1 MSSYPSNLKTKTPNP
16 NPVQYTDMVRASSMH
31 HQPPGRGQPSR
42 RYPQQYRPRSFSHAR
57 GQFRGQPRFYP
68 QQFQHRRFS
77 ASSDMPKASLAK
89 WRSEQEIF
97 RDNSG
102 EQAFSVSLPKKGLHT
117 FPWSDSGDRN
127 AALYAKRSKP
137 QSYPKDT
144 LLETRSKIPLKFPSP
159 AITRRKSSSHK
170 DQSAPDRPPRSPTA
184 SAAQGDQHLQWIE
197 QWTPPP
203 RSPTDDR
210 SKNGYD
216 VDTSEETSDLD
227 MEGKG
232 LSEAIQPS
240 QQFALNGTATVPN
253 DERGELNGEAKA
265 HADTKPN
272 SESHLGPLDPEK
284 LPETPVSETASD
296 NSVTEEQRVGAPDLG
311 DKTGSI
317 ADLTLTPQSMPSQA
331 SADVDNQ
338 NPPDHPKSIESDHE
352 TEITKEMP
360 SPTPDISSQPAQD
373 LAEEPAQSQS
383 TATDEGEVNT
393 AKEAEGAREAAE
405 ASEALQDPPVPTS
418 PQEQDFP
425 HTPLNSIKEEEVLAE
440 VPVWADSEKVKQHP
454 EDYEKVMRFLK
465 EHEIANDSSLPLSHN
480 IVFYFSDT
488 STAKS
493 KNANSYSA
501 TIRPMFVCETV
512 WQFSARWRKFK
523 ERFSAPSFMLP
534 NQNLYFF
541 KQGIEPMW
549 EDPVNA
555 RGGRITLSPT
565 KMTLDEL
572 WEVVLCSFV
581 GATCHNSIVG
591 VVMSR
596 RGRGDRIEIWMDEQG
611 KEASEEVRAELSS
624 MLPPI
629 IQEVVQAAKYKKHFD

>member
-1 MSSYPSNLKTKTPNP
+1 
-16 NPVQYTDMVRASSMH
+16 
-31 HQPPGRGQPSR
+31 
-42 RYPQQYRPRSFSHAR
+42 
-57 GQFRGQPRFYP
+57 
-68 QQFQHRRFS
+68 
-77 ASSDMPKASLAK
+77 MPHASLAK

-97 RDNSG
+97 KDDND
-102 EQAFSVSLPKKGLHT
+102 EQAFSLSLPRNGLHT
-117 FPWSDSGDRN
+117 FAWSDSGNRN
-127 AALYAKRSKP
+127 AAPHAKRSKP

-159 AITRRKSSSHK
+159 AVTRRRSLLHK
-170 DQSAPDRPPRSPTA
+170 DHVAPDRPSKPPNDSVT
-184 SAAQGDQHLQWIE
+184 QGDQHLQWIE

-203 RSPTDDR
+203 RSPADER

-216 VDTSEETSDLD
+216 LDTSEGTSDID

-232 LSEAIQPS
+232 LNEAIEPS
-240 QQFALNGTATVPN
+240 QTTVLNGLANVSK
-253 DERGELNGEAKA
+253 DDIAEINGEAMA
-265 HADTKPN
+265 HDDQETKH
-272 SESHLGPLDPEK
+272 ETHVGPLDSER
-284 LPETPVSETASD
+284 LPETPVSETAND
-296 NSVTEEQRVGAPDLG
+296 TDVAYVKRIDATGLEEKIGLEAE
-311 DKTGSI
+311 
-317 ADLTLTPQSMPSQA
+317 LTLTPQSLPSQV
-331 SADVDNQ
+331 SVDGENQ
-338 NPPDHPKSIESDHE
+338 NPLERSKSIEDD
-352 TEITKEMP
+352 KEAEQSKEVFSSIP
-360 SPTPDISSQPAQD
+360 EGSSQLTSDPTADSAQ
-373 LAEEPAQSQS
+373 LQS
-383 TATDEGEVNT
+383 TATDESQLPT
-393 AKEAEGAREAAE
+393 ATEDEEAYETSKESKE
-405 ASEALQDPPVPTS
+405 SETVQEIQGRAS
-418 PQEQDFP
+418 PQEEDFP
-425 HTPLNSIKEEEVLAE
+425 HTPLNSIKEEETLTE
-440 VPVWADSEKVKQHP
+440 VPIWADAERVKQHA

-465 EHEIANDSSLPLSHN
+465 DHEIANDSSLPLLHN

-501 TIRPMFVCETV
+501 TIRPIFVCETV
-512 WQFSARWRKFK
+512 WQFTARWRKFK

-581 GATCHNSIVG
+581 GGTCHNSIVG

-611 KEASEEVRAELSS
+611 KEASEDVRAQLSS
-624 MLPPI
+624 LLPPI
-629 IQEVVQAAKYKKHFD
+629 IQEVVQAAKYKKHFDR

>member
-1 MSSYPSNLKTKTPNP
+1 MELYR
-16 NPVQYTDMVRASSMH
+16 QAAMH
-31 HQPPGRGQPSR
+31 NQPPGRGQPSR

-77 ASSDMPKASLAK
+77 ASSDMLKASLAK

-97 RDNSG
+97 RGDSG

-117 FPWSDSGDRN
+117 FPWSDSSDRN
-127 AALYAKRSKP
+127 AAPFAKRSKP

-144 LLETRSKIPLKFPSP
+144 LLETRSKIPLKFPTP
-159 AITRRKSSSHK
+159 AVTRRKSLSHK
-170 DQSAPDRPPRSPTA
+170 DQTAQDRPPKSPSV
-184 SAAQGDQHLQWIE
+184 SATQEDQHLQWIE

-216 VDTSEETSDLD
+216 VDTSEGTSDID

-232 LSEAIQPS
+232 LSEAMQPS
-240 QQFALNGTATVPN
+240 PEFASKGTDAVPD
-253 DERGELNGEAKA
+253 DEVGGLKGEAMA
-265 HADTKPN
+265 QTETKSNPEN
-272 SESHLGPLDPEK
+272 HLGPLDSEK
-284 LPETPVSETASD
+284 LPETPVSETTSD
-296 NSVTEEQRVGAPDLG
+296 TDVIEELRKDTPDLG
-311 DKTGSI
+311 DKSGLV

-331 SADVDNQ
+331 SIDADNH
-338 NPPDHPKSIESDHE
+338 NPLENLKSIGSDHE
-352 TEITKEMP
+352 TEEFKEIS
-360 SPTPDISSQPAQD
+360 SPTADISPQPTQE
-373 LAEEPAQSQS
+373 LAKESSAHLQS
-383 TATDEGEVNT
+383 TATDEGEVTT
-393 AKEAEGAREAAE
+393 ATEADEVEE
-405 ASEALQDPPVPTS
+405 TSTESEAVQELPTSTS
-418 PQEQDFP
+418 PQEEDFP

-440 VPVWADSEKVKQHP
+440 VPVWADGEKVKQHP
-454 EDYEKVMRFLK
+454 EDYQKAMRYLK

-523 ERFSAPSFMLP
+523 ERFSSPSFMLP

-541 KQGIEPMW
+541 KQGVEPMW

-611 KEASEEVRAELSS
+611 KEASEEFR
-624 MLPPI
+624 
-629 IQEVVQAAKYKKHFD
+629 

>member
-1 MSSYPSNLKTKTPNP
+1 
-16 NPVQYTDMVRASSMH
+16 MH
-31 HQPPGRGQPSR
+31 NQLPGRGQPSR
-42 RYPQQYRPRSFSHAR
+42 RYPQQYRPRPFSHAR
-57 GQFRGQPRFYP
+57 GQFRGQPRVYP

-97 RDNSG
+97 RDANG

-117 FPWSDSGDRN
+117 FPWTDSGDRN
-127 AALYAKRSKP
+127 AAPYAKRSKP

-144 LLETRSKIPLKFPSP
+144 LLETRSKIPLKFPTP

-170 DQSAPDRPPRSPTA
+170 DQAAPDRPSKSPSD
-184 SAAQGDQHLQWIE
+184 SATQGDQHLQWIE

-216 VDTSEETSDLD
+216 VDTSEGASDLD

-232 LSEAIQPS
+232 QSEAIQS
-240 QQFALNGTATVPN
+240 NQKIALNGTSSVPH
-253 DERGELNGEAKA
+253 DEVGELYGEAMA
-265 HADTKPN
+265 QADMKPN
-272 SESHLGPLDPEK
+272 NENHPGPLDSEN

-296 NSVTEEQRVGAPDLG
+296 TDVTEEQKIVTPDLG
-311 DKTGSI
+311 DKAELG

-331 SADVDNQ
+331 SADADNQ
-338 NPPDHPKSIESDHE
+338 NPTELPKSIESDHE
-352 TEITKEMP
+352 TERSKE
-360 SPTPDISSQPAQD
+360 SPPPTANISSQSTQD
-373 LAEEPAQSQS
+373 LTDESAQLQS
-383 TATDEGEVNT
+383 ITTDEGEVT
-393 AKEAEGAREAAE
+393 TFTEAEEVQE
-405 ASEALQDPPVPTS
+405 TVKESEAVQEPPVPAS
-418 PQEQDFP
+418 PQEEDFP

-440 VPVWADSEKVKQHP
+440 VPIWADGEKVKQHP

-611 KEASEEVRAELSS
+611 KEASEEVR
-624 MLPPI
+624 
-629 IQEVVQAAKYKKHFD
+629 